1 MRELACARCGRSF
14 SCGADAGSCWCAE
27 VELDDAA
34 RARLAAAADDCVCP
48 ACLAEA
54 AAMPAEAGLDLVQS
68 PREAA
73 GAHDVRTQ
81 RPHAPGQ
88 LGV

>member
-1 MRELACARCGRSF
+1 MDD
-14 SCGADAGSCWCAE
+14 GACWCAE
-27 VELDDAA
+27 VDLDDAA
-34 RARLAAAADDCVCP
+34 RARLAAAADDCLCP

-54 AAMPAEAGLDLVQS
+54 ATCLRGRLDLVQ
-68 PREAA
+68 PPPEAA
-73 GAHDVRTQ
+73 GALDVRTQ